1 MAPTD
6 LPRCSIAS
14 LDRGDPLAGTAP
26 VATRWLL
33 VEHLGPWA
41 KKPMDT
47 EPLLGPVGAEV
58 EATAASVGGKV
69 LLVRRPGRRIPGAEE
84 HHWFAVDT
92 VRRTWVRGTWRTPT
106 DLLDAARALGAPLSA
121 SDEDAGPMVLV
132 CTHGTRDTCCAVR
145 GRPIVASLAR
155 ALPEQV
161 WECTHLGGHRFA
173 GTLLSLPDGACFGR
187 LDPDTAVEV
196 VHAHRQG
203 RTDPAHLRGTTR
215 WEPAVQAALVAAIGA
230 HGPASADDAAP
241 GTVEVDGDRTTVE
254 VIGRGSLPE
263 LLVVD
268 VVTQALPD
276 APLSCGDR
284 PKAHVAQCATVR
296 P

>member
-1 MAPTD
+1 VAPTD

-47 EPLLGPVGAEV
+47 EPLLGPVGVEV

-106 DLLDAARALGAPLSA
+106 DLLDAARALGARLSA

-203 RTDPAHLRGTTR
+203 RTDPSHLRGTTR
-215 WEPAVQAALVAAIGA
+215 WVPAVQDAVVAARTNMNEVCMSLNTVNSLSTSAPRALRWTSSAFALRATADRLPKRRDGA
-230 HGPASADDAAP
+230 GRSRFACRARNRSAP
-241 GTVEVDGDRTTVE
+241 TRRSHE
-254 VIGRGSLPE
+254 
-263 LLVVD
+263 
-268 VVTQALPD
+268 
-276 APLSCGDR
+276 
-284 PKAHVAQCATVR
+284 
-296 P
+296 